1 MKSIS
6 AEAMA
11 AIEAGEAIVT
21 GAVEIYTPGRGP
33 IGVPE
38 ATDGV
43 LTWQQLGDDA
53 GVPDDGGMRIE
64 YFDENNDNIGTD
76 TSSIINAAYGVWT
89 LRTLNSSTP
98 AGAIRMRVS
107 MIFAK
112 DTGSATNQGIDDISM
127 SLGGAPVPLINPG
140 AEFGDNTGWTVT
152 QGTAFRIFDAF
163 NDVPPYE
170 GDHYFYGPG
179 SGGQAHIQSQ
189 DVYLSEIIP
198 VEPGVVEAALR
209 VWGGYGPIELD
220 GEVYEG
226 VGDRGLAQRTGGA
239 VGGIAQGIELVL
251 SRVEPELLVLLDADE
266 IRGGAVILRRLIFA
280 SDGKTLLDYDIWD
293 RGRVDTVSTVE
304 TVGGQATIKVGVE
317 SAARGLGR
325 SGHRMRA
332 DSDQRLINPNDGY
345 FRKTSYAGEKMLYW
359 GGKKPGRTGGSTY
372 IGNPAS
378 GGSSG

>member
-38 ATDGV
+38 ATDVV
-43 LTWQQLGDDA
+43 LTWQQTGDDF
-53 GVPDDGGMRIE
+53 GIPDRGGMQIDF
-64 YFDENNDNIGTD
+64 FDENNDLLQTDIGSGNI
-76 TSSIINAAYGVWT
+76 NVAWGVWT
-89 LRTLNSSTP
+89 LRTINATTP
-98 AGAIRMRVS
+98 LGAIRMRVS
-107 MIFAK
+107 MIVAK
-112 DTGSATNQGIDDISM
+112 DSGTAANQGFDDLSL
-127 SLGGAPVPLINPG
+127 SLGGASVPLVNAG
-140 AEFGDNTGWTVT
+140 GEFGDITGWTVT
-152 QGTAFRIFDAF
+152 QGVALQVAGPVSYIPA
-163 NDVPPYE
+163 YE
-170 GDHYFYGPG
+170 GDYFFYGPAAG
-179 SGGQAHIQSQ
+179 IQANVISQ
-189 DVYLSEIIP
+189 DIYLSELIP

-226 VGDRGLAQRTGGA
+226 VGDRGLAQQTAGA
-239 VGGIAQGIELVL
+239 VGGIAQGIELTL
-251 SRVEPELLVLLDADE
+251 SRIEPELLVLLDADE

-304 TVGGQATIKVGVE
+304 TIGGQATIKVGVE

-345 FRKTSYAGEKMLYW
+345 FRYCSYAGEKMLYW
-359 GGKKPGRTGGSTY
+359 GGKKPSRVGGSTY

-378 GGSSG
+378 GG